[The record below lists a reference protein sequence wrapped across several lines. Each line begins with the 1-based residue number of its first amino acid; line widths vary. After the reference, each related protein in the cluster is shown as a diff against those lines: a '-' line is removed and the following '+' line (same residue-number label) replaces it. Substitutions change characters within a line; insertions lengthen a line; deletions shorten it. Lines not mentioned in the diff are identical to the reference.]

1 MRMSWPGRG
10 RRATV
15 ATESR
20 RPAFAQCAKGERME
34 LGIKGK
40 RAIVAGGSAGMGKD
54 SALAL
59 AREGVEIFLS
69 ARGEARLLASARE
82 IAAAT
87 GTRVVPVVA
96 DHGAAEGRARLL
108 AACPDPD
115 ILVITCS
122 PPRFLQ
128 SYLEPEP
135 EEWAS
140 ALSTTLIGPVELM
153 RATVG
158 GMAERGFGRVVNIGT
173 IAAKR
178 PHESR
183 LLSGPPR
190 AALCNYTAAIS
201 SGLAKRNVAI
211 NNILPGMFRT
221 ASMQARFDALA
232 ERNGTTPDQEAE
244 EWIAQVGI
252 PALRLGDTRDVGAL
266 CALLCSQYAG
276 FIIGQSI
283 VIDGGQH
290 FSTF

>member
-1 MRMSWPGRG
+1 M
-10 RRATV
+10 
-15 ATESR
+15 
-20 RPAFAQCAKGERME
+20 ME
-34 LGIKGK
+34 LGIKGRK
-40 RAIVAGGSAGMGKD
+40 AIVAGGSAGMGKD

-59 AREGVEIFLS
+59 AREGVEIYLS
-69 ARGEARLLASARE
+69 ARGEARLLASAQE

-96 DHGAAEGRARLL
+96 DHGTSEGRARLL

-135 EEWAS
+135 EEWMS

-190 AALCNYTAAIS
+190 AALSNYAAAIS
-201 SGLAKRNVAI
+201 SGLAKHNVAI
-211 NNILPGMFRT
+211 NTILPGMFRT
-221 ASMQARFDALA
+221 DSMQSRFDAQA
-232 ERNGTTPDQEAE
+232 KQNGTTPEQEADK
-244 EWIAQVGI
+244 WIAQVGI
-252 PALRLGDTRDVGAL
+252 PASKLGDTRDVGAL
-266 CALLCSQYAG
+266 CALLCSQYAS

>member
-1 MRMSWPGRG
+1 MELGIRG
-10 RRATV
+10 RRA
-15 ATESR
+15 
-20 RPAFAQCAKGERME
+20 
-34 LGIKGK
+34 I
-40 RAIVAGGSAGMGKD
+40 IAGGSAGMGKD

-59 AREGVEIFLS
+59 AREGVEIYLS
-69 ARGEARLLASARE
+69 ARGEARLLASVQE

-96 DHGAAEGRARLL
+96 DHGTAEGRTRLL

-153 RATVG
+153 RATVR

-211 NNILPGMFRT
+211 NNILPGMFQT
-221 ASMQARFDALA
+221 ASMQARFDAQA
-232 ERNGTTPDQEAE
+232 RQNGTTPDHEVE
-244 EWIAQVGI
+244 KWIAHVGI
-252 PALRLGDTRDVGAL
+252 PALKLGDTRDVGAL
-266 CALLCSQYAG
+266 CALLCSQYAS

>member
-1 MRMSWPGRG
+1 
-10 RRATV
+10 
-15 ATESR
+15 
-20 RPAFAQCAKGERME
+20 ME

-40 RAIVAGGSAGMGKD
+40 KAIVAGGSAGMGKEC
-54 SALAL
+54 AFAL
-59 AREGVEIFLS
+59 AREGVEVYLS
-69 ARGEARLLASARE
+69 ARGEARLQASAQE
-82 IAAAT
+82 IAMAT
-87 GTRVVPVVA
+87 GARVVPIVA
-96 DHGAAEGRARLL
+96 DHGTAEGRSQLL
-108 AACPDPD
+108 AVCPEPD

-135 EEWAS
+135 EEWMS
-140 ALSTTLIGPVELM
+140 AISTTLIGPVELM

-158 GMAERGFGRVVNIGT
+158 GMAQRGFGRVVNIGT

-201 SGLAKRNVAI
+201 GGLAKSNVAI
-211 NNILPGMFRT
+211 NNILPGMFHT
-221 ASMQARFDALA
+221 ASMQERFETQAKQ
-232 ERNGTTPDQEAE
+232 NQTTCEQETE
-244 EWIAQVGI
+244 KWIAQVGI
-252 PALRLGDTRDVGAL
+252 PALKLGDAKDVGAL
-266 CALLCSQYAG
+266 CAVLCSQYAS

-283 VIDGGQH
+283 VIDGGQL

>member
-1 MRMSWPGRG
+1 
-10 RRATV
+10 
-15 ATESR
+15 
-20 RPAFAQCAKGERME
+20 ME
-34 LGIKGK
+34 LGIKGRK
-40 RAIVAGGSAGMGKD
+40 AIIAGGSAGMGKD

-59 AREGVEIFLS
+59 AREGVEIYLS
-69 ARGEARLLASARE
+69 ARGEARLLASAQE

-87 GTRVVPVVA
+87 GARVVPVVA
-96 DHGAAEGRARLL
+96 DHGTTEGRARLL

-128 SYLEPEP
+128 SYLEVEP
-135 EEWAS
+135 EEWMS

-201 SGLAKRNVAI
+201 SGLAKSNVAI
-211 NNILPGMFRT
+211 NNILPGMFHT
-221 ASMQARFDALA
+221 DSMQARFEALA
-232 ERNGTTPDQEAE
+232 KQNGTTYEQEADK
-244 EWIAQVGI
+244 WIAYVGI

-266 CALLCSQYAG
+266 CALLCSQYAS

-283 VIDGGQH
+283 VIDGGQL

>member
-1 MRMSWPGRG
+1 
-10 RRATV
+10 
-15 ATESR
+15 
-20 RPAFAQCAKGERME
+20 ME
-34 LGIKGK
+34 LGIKGTK
-40 RAIVAGGSAGMGKD
+40 AIVAGGSAGMGKD

-69 ARGEARLLASARE
+69 ARGEARLLASAQE

-96 DHGAAEGRARLL
+96 DHGTAEGRARLL
-108 AACPDPD
+108 AACPQPD

-135 EEWAS
+135 EEWMS

-158 GMAERGFGRVVNIGT
+158 AMAERGFGRVVNIGT

-190 AALCNYTAAIS
+190 AALCNYAAAIA

-211 NNILPGMFRT
+211 NTILPGMFRT
-221 ASMQARFDALA
+221 DSMQSRFDAQA
-232 ERNGTTPDQEAE
+232 KQNGTTPEQEADK
-244 EWIAQVGI
+244 WIAQVGI
-252 PALRLGDTRDVGAL
+252 PASKLGDTRDVGAL
-266 CALLCSQYAG
+266 CALLCSQYAS

>member
-1 MRMSWPGRG
+1 MD
-10 RRATV
+10 
-15 ATESR
+15 
-20 RPAFAQCAKGERME
+20 
-34 LGIKGK
+34 LGIRGK
-40 RAIVAGGSAGMGKD
+40 KAIIAGGSAGMGKE

-59 AREGVEIFLS
+59 AREGVDIYVS
-69 ARGEARLLASARE
+69 ARGEGRLHASAKE
-82 IAAAT
+82 IAQAT
-87 GTRVVPVVA
+87 VARVVPVVA
-96 DHGAAEGRARLL
+96 DHGTADGRARLL

-122 PPRFLQ
+122 PPRFLT

-135 EEWAS
+135 EDWMS

-158 GMAERGFGRVVNIGT
+158 GMAKRGFGRVVNIGT

-201 SGLAKRNVAI
+201 SGLAKSNVAV
-211 NNILPGMFRT
+211 NSILPGMFQT
-221 ASMQARFDALA
+221 DAMQQRFEGLARQ
-232 ERNGTTPDQEAE
+232 NGSTSGQEQE
-244 EWIAQVGI
+244 KWIAQVGI
-252 PALRLGDTRDVGAL
+252 PALKLGDAKDVGAL
-266 CALLCSQYAG
+266 CALLCSQYAS

-283 VIDGGQH
+283 VIDGGQL

>member
-1 MRMSWPGRG
+1 
-10 RRATV
+10 
-15 ATESR
+15 
-20 RPAFAQCAKGERME
+20 ME

-40 RAIVAGGSAGMGKD
+40 RAIVAGGSAVMGKE

-59 AREGVEIFLS
+59 AREGVEVCIS
-69 ARGEARLLASARE
+69 ARGEARLKARPKELAQ
-82 IAAAT
+82 T
-87 GTRVVPVVA
+87 PGVRVFPVVA
-96 DHGAAEGRARLL
+96 DHGTTEGRARLL
-108 AACPDPD
+108 AACPEPD

-135 EEWAS
+135 DEWMS
-140 ALSTTLIGPVELM
+140 ALSTTLLGPVELM

-158 GMAERGFGRVVNIGT
+158 GMAKRGFGRVVNIGT

-190 AALCNYTAAIS
+190 AALCNYAAAIS

-232 ERNGTTPDQEAE
+232 EQHGPTCEQEAVK
-244 EWIAQVGI
+244 WIAQVGI
-252 PALRLGDTRDVGAL
+252 PALKLGDTRDVGAL
-266 CALLCSQYAG
+266 CALLCSQYAS

-283 VIDGGQH
+283 VIDGGQL

>member
-1 MRMSWPGRG
+1 
-10 RRATV
+10 
-15 ATESR
+15 
-20 RPAFAQCAKGERME
+20 ME

-40 RAIVAGGSAGMGKD
+40 KAIIAGGSAGMGKE

-59 AREGVEIFLS
+59 AREGVELWIS
-69 ARGEARLLASARE
+69 ARGEARLQATAQE
-82 IAAAT
+82 IAQAT
-87 GTRVVPVVA
+87 GGAVVPVVA
-96 DHGAAEGRARLL
+96 DHGTAEGRARLL
-108 AACPDPD
+108 AACPEPD

-135 EEWAS
+135 EEWMS
-140 ALSTTLIGPVELM
+140 ALSTTLLGPVELM

-158 GMAERGFGRVVNIGT
+158 GMAKRGFGRVVNIGT

-190 AALCNYTAAIS
+190 AALCNYTAAVS
-201 SGLAKRNVAI
+201 SGLAKSNVAV
-211 NNILPGMFRT
+211 NNILPGMFDT
-221 ASMQARFDALA
+221 AAMQQRFETLSK
-232 ERNGTTPDQEAE
+232 ENGTTAQQEKDK
-244 EWIAQVGI
+244 WIAQVGI
-252 PALRLGDTRDVGAL
+252 PALKLGDAKDVGAL
-266 CALLCSQYAG
+266 CALLCSQYAS

-283 VIDGGQH
+283 VVDGGQH